1 MDRKKKL
8 ITLFLT
14 SAMAVLWA
22 CGEGDISAVT
32 DKDEVNAKKIADM
45 SDKEF
50 LEYYE
55 AYCKKQKD
63 CKIEYISSSS
73 VAKSSASKNK
83 SSSSAKSSSSGKGSS
98 SSAKSSSSGK
108 GSSSS
113 TKTSSSSKGNGSSS
127 SAAPV
132 IPVSG
137 KCNLIKPEVVH
148 VGDDVIWSYLPD
160 ENSIESASYEW
171 EVNAEVGKSIVS
183 GDLTGTGLPQIV
195 VKFTKTGTKYGPT
208 LTFAGKEFD
217 CENLKVVEADT
228 KVSSSSVVA
237 SSSSKV
243 LESSS
248 SVPPSS
254 SSVAPP
260 VGHCEASKHEVEVGE
275 PVDVYIADPDGNVV
289 KGKYNWRDLGSGAE
303 LKAGVQKSD
312 DGSTKITI
320 VYSIPGEKEL
330 QGQFPIKQKSLMCD
344 KVDGEPFLNVK
355 AKPESSS
362 SSSEELE
369 ESSSSAVEPRSSSS
383 DAEDP
388 CIKDP
393 ESCIF

>member
-45 SDKEF
+45 SDSDF
-50 LEYYE
+50 LAYYE

-63 CKIEYISSSS
+63 CKIEYNSSSS
-73 VAKSSASKNK
+73 VAKSSSSKAK
-83 SSSSAKSSSSGKGSS
+83 SSSSVKSSSSGKGPG
-98 SSAKSSSSGK
+98 SSATSSASGK

-113 TKTSSSSKGNGSSS
+113 TKTSSSSKGKGSSS
-127 SAAPV
+127 STAPV

-137 KCNLIKPEVVH
+137 KCNLIKPDVVH
-148 VGDDVIWSYLPD
+148 VGDDVIWTYLPD

-171 EVNAEVGKSIVS
+171 EVNAEVGKSIIS

-195 VKFTKTGTKYGPT
+195 VKFMKTGTKYGPT

-243 LESSS
+243 EESSS

-254 SSVAPP
+254 SSVAP
-260 VGHCEASKHEVEVGE
+260 VGHCEASKHEIEVGE

-289 KGKYNWRDLGSGAE
+289 TGKYNWRDLGTGAE
-303 LKAGVQKSD
+303 LKNGVQKSD

-344 KVDGEPFLNVK
+344 KVEGEPFLNVK
-355 AKPESSS
+355 DKPGSSS
-362 SSSEELE
+362 SSSEEIE
-369 ESSSSAVEPRSSSS
+369 ESSSSTAAPKSSSS
-383 DAEDP
+383 KTVDP
-388 CIKDP
+388 CEVDP
-393 ESCIF
+393 EGCVV